1 MIRIAVYG
9 KGGIGKSTTVAN
21 VAAALA
27 EMGLR
32 VMQIGCDPKADSTI
46 LLRHGE
52 AVPAVLDLYNKK
64 KQSLQLEDMIR
75 IGYNNVICV
84 EAGGPTPGL
93 GCAGRGI
100 ITALEKLK
108 ELGAYEVYKPDV
120 VLYDVLGDV
129 VCGGFS
135 MPMRNGYADKVFI
148 LTSGENMAIHAAAN
162 IAMAVQNFKNRGYA
176 GLGGLILNRRDV
188 PREEKKVAE
197 LADDFQT
204 AVIGTLSHSS
214 QVALAEEQQKTLM
227 ECYPESEMAEEYR
240 ALAVQMYRICGGVL
254 KDENDAVRD
263 EYMHKCMDEHM
274 DKYIDE
280 HMDKYTDERMN
291 EHINEHINE
300 CMNGQTQED
309 V

>member
-188 PREEKKVAE
+188 PREEEKVEE

-214 QVALAEEQQKTLM
+214 QVVLAEEQQKTLM

-291 EHINEHINE
+291 EHINE